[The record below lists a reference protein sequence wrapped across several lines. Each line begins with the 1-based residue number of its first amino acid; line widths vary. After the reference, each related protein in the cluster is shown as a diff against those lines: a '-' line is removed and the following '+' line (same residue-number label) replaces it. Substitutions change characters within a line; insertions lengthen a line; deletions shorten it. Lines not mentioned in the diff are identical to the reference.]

1 MHAGTYRENSI
12 FLSMWITCGSHMV
25 NGHSGIF
32 LKVLNRESHW
42 PFHKCPLKTHICLR
56 ATLKL
61 RKDDQWNITHTKA
74 ALIAPSQTNL
84 FIIGLCAQIQF

>member
-32 LKVLNRESHW
+32 LKVLNRESQW
-42 PFHKCPLKTHICLR
+42 PFHKCSLKTHICLQ
-56 ATLKL
+56 ANLNHTHKSS
-61 RKDDQWNITHTKA
+61 TYHTKPNQ
-74 ALIAPSQTNL
+74 INF
-84 FIIGLCAQIQF
+84 FIIGFGAQIQF